1 MYRKYN
7 LLIAIILFLILII
20 IFKSNIFC
28 EKYNS
33 YKLVELNQ
41 ALVNDIKNN
50 KYNLVLDVRTR
61 DEYLLENLASV
72 LNQTN
77 TDYINFPLDHLADIT
92 LNKYKNKTILIIC
105 RSGRRAEIGAKIF
118 LKKCYSNLNVVKGG
132 GVTELLVKF
141 S

>member
-1 MYRKYN
+1 MHHKYN

-28 EKYNS
+28 KKYNS
-33 YKLVELNQ
+33 YKLIELNQ

-61 DEYLLENLASV
+61 DEYLHQNLASF

-77 TDYINFPLDHLADIT
+77 TDYINVPLDHLEDIT
-92 LNKYKNKTILIIC
+92 LNNYLNKPILIIC

-118 LKKCYSNLNVVKGG
+118 LKKCYSKLSVVKGG
-132 GVTELLVKF
+132 GVEDLLVKY